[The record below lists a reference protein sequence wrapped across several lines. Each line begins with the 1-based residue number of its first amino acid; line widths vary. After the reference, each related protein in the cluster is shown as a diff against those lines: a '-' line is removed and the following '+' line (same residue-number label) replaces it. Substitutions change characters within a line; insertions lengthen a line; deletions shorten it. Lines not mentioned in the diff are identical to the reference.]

1 MPNAPAMVGVVTAGA
16 QLEGAQRDTDDDF
29 TDGPTA
35 TEEVTF
41 SAILCKE
48 RASAQ
53 FCAII

>member
-35 TEEVTF
+35 AEEV
-41 SAILCKE
+41 
-48 RASAQ
+48 
-53 FCAII
+53 